1 MPDFVSI
8 VIGMGVLVLVIWAA
22 NKFQKGRVSAM
33 DAEEDAAKKRESDYQ
48 AFRDSLL
55 AGTPLKPVSCDL
67 LIGTDET
74 AYFAQKGVKF
84 LEVRPTTEMKHSGM
98 AVNVGYGVSV
108 AGGHTTSRDHDEWQ
122 SVCRGSL
129 FVTDSRII
137 FNGEN
142 QNCILPL
149 AGLLQVTADDTS
161 VDISCEGR
169 EKFVSFAD
177 INGRIVRDLIIHL
190 KGKCSR

>member
-8 VIGMGVLVLVIWAA
+8 AMGMGALVLVMWAA

-33 DAEEDAAKKRESDYQ
+33 DAEEDAAKERESDYQ
-48 AFRDSLL
+48 TFRNSLL
-55 AGTPLKPVSCDL
+55 AGIPLRPVSCDL
-67 LIGTDET
+67 LIGQDET
-74 AYFAQKGVKF
+74 AYFAQKGVEF
-84 LEVRPTTEMKHSGM
+84 LEVRVTTEMKHSGM
-98 AVNVGYGVSV
+98 AANVGYGVSV

-122 SVCRGSL
+122 RVCRGSL

-149 AGLLQVTADDTS
+149 GGILQVTADDTS
-161 VDISCEGR
+161 IDISCEDR

-177 INGRIVRDLIIHL
+177 LNGRIVRDLIIYL
-190 KGKCSR
+190 KSKVKK